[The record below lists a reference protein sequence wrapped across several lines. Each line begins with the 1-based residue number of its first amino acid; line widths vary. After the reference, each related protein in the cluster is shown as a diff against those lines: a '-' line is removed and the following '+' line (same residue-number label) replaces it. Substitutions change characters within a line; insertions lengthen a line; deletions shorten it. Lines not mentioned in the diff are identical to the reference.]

1 MKNILSLQEQ
11 ERHVTKTQSDIP
23 SVICLICLLACI
35 LLGVSTKAFK
45 NTEVFWN
52 FKAWFTR
59 RNTLRKM
66 LLKQYLNY
74 SYDLKATLC
83 TVNKGLGKR

>member
-11 ERHVTKTQSDIP
+11 ELHVTKIQSDIP
-23 SVICLICLLACI
+23 LIICLICLLACI
-35 LLGVSTKAFK
+35 LLGVSTKASKNMEVIWSFK
-45 NTEVFWN
+45 VR
-52 FKAWFTR
+52 FTR

-74 SYDLKATLC
+74 SYDLKATLY
-83 TVNKGLGKR
+83 TVNRGLGKL